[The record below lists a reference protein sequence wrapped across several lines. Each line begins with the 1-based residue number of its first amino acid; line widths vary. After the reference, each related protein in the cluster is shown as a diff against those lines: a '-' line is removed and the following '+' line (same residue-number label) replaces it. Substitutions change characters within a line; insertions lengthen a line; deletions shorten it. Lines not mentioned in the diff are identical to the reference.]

1 LFPRGSAE
9 PFERFESLSGKE
21 MQMINAFQHVGMGV
35 WDVDKTY
42 SFYKKLFGYKIKL
55 NDITMASKEME
66 PVVGSLE
73 TMRIVMAMNARG
85 GGILEFVEHKSS
97 PVRPYPEEAGYG
109 NCGVLEIGFGVRAI
123 EKVVDSFRTKGV
135 TFLTPVCEFSLADGR
150 RRRYAYLTDP
160 DGMKVQLVEDLRPG
174 QPAAEKPEVH
184 GVFQVGIGVSD
195 VEASKAFYGN
205 AVGFDREIY
214 SFDGHNPDLDPV
226 SGGPI
231 HMNTVILERSAPNR
245 GPVRELPSGT
255 IKLMAVSDEKGEHI
269 YKGRRWGDIG
279 CMEFCMDVSDLE
291 GAVEDA
297 KRKGIPIYLQ
307 PCEVDMGSGSK
318 GKVAYIRDPDGTIV
332 EFVEICSIAWLS
344 ASNFMRI
351 AMPALKVYDR
361 LAPP

>member
-1 LFPRGSAE
+1 
-9 PFERFESLSGKE
+9 
-21 MQMINAFQHVGMGV
+21 MMINAFQHVGMGV

-73 TMRIVMAMNARG
+73 TMRMMMAMNTKG
-85 GGILEFVEHKSS
+85 GGILEFIEHKSS

-109 NCGVLEIGFGVRAI
+109 NYGVLEIGFGVRAI
-123 EKVVDSFRTKGV
+123 DKVVDSFRAKGA
-135 TFLTPVCEFSLADGR
+135 TFLTPVCELALADGR
-150 RRRYAYLTDP
+150 CWRYAYLKDP
-160 DGMKVQLVEDLRPG
+160 DDMKVQLVEDIRPG

-184 GVFQVGIGVSD
+184 GVFHVGVGVSD
-195 VEASKAFYGN
+195 VEASKAFYEN
-205 AVGFDREIY
+205 VLGFDRLIY

-231 HMNTVILERSAPNR
+231 RMNTAILERSAPNR
-245 GPVRELPSGT
+245 GPVSELPSGT
-255 IKLMAVSDEKGEHI
+255 IKLMAVFDEKGEHI

-291 GAVEDA
+291 TAVEDA
-297 KRKGIPIYLQ
+297 KRKGVPIYLQ

-332 EFVEICSIAWLS
+332 EFVEISSIAWLS
-344 ASNFMRI
+344 ASTFMRI
-351 AMPALKVYDR
+351 AMPVMRVYDR
-361 LAPP
+361 LAPG